1 MTDTPTSLV
10 NRTLSA
16 ILRRILSGEYAEALP
31 PQDVLSRDLGV
42 SRTVLRE
49 ALAVLRFCNVLDVRP
64 KTGTKINDRAVW
76 KAAVLEGVEQ

>member
-10 NRTLSA
+10 DRTLSA
-16 ILRRILSGEYAEALP
+16 ILRGILSEAYGETLP

-64 KTGTKINDRAVW
+64 KTGTKINERRVW
-76 KAAVLEGVEQ
+76 KKAILEGVEQ